1 MKVKYFIMA
10 VLFTLMGTGWD
21 GKVIINDHTVATL
34 YF

>member
-1 MKVKYFIMA
+1 MT

-21 GKVIINDHTVATL
+21 GKVIIINDHTVATL